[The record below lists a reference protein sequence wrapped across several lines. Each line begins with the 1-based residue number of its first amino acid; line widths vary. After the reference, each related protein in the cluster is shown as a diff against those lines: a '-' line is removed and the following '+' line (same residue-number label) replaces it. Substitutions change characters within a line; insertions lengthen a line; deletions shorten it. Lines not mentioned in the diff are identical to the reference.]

1 MTAAPQH
8 KSHDKTS
15 FIIPATKED
24 LLLLAR
30 LIQAEAEA
38 EPLEGMIAVGAV
50 VVNRVRHPDFTD
62 TIYAVIMEPGQF
74 ESVGNNRLAS
84 VKAPNEDSVK
94 AATKALEGVDL
105 TNGALFFYNPQL
117 TDNQWIRSKKVK
129 MVSGNHLF
137 VV

>member
-1 MTAAPQH
+1 MTDTTKHESP
-8 KSHDKTS
+8 DKTS
-15 FIIPATKED
+15 IIPATEED
-24 LLLLAR
+24 VLLLAR

-50 VVNRVRHPDFTD
+50 VVNRVRHPDFPN
-62 TIYAVIMEPGQF
+62 TIYEVIMQPGQF

-84 VKAPNEDSVK
+84 VKAPNRDAIK
-94 AATKALEGVDL
+94 AAVKALEGVDP

-117 TDNQWIRSKKVK
+117 TDNQWIKSKKVK
-129 MVSGNHLF
+129 MAFGNHLF